1 MPIVIQSRSFDE
13 TDWSNEVWRRTHF
26 EAFVVAKTKAKLTGR
41 IYRLV
46 NGPSGAGG
54 TARQGCHQPG
64 RDQQCRNQ
72 EAHQPSPSWPR
83 MPLPLSA
90 SVAMAITNPSMARRP
105 LRDSAK
111 GTKPVR

>member
-46 NGPSGAGG
+46 NDEGEVLEEVRHLGSSFGRGADWRRALRRWRSG
-54 TARQGCHQPG
+54 QPG
-64 RDQQCRNQ
+64 L
-72 EAHQPSPSWPR
+72 SP
-83 MPLPLSA
+83 
-90 SVAMAITNPSMARRP
+90 ARP
-105 LRDSAK
+105 
-111 GTKPVR
+111 